1 MKNIILRYT
10 HSQRGSAVAFLKAL
24 HEEFTGRF
32 RYRIGRLGDPP
43 NPDQFFNWVATRRRE
58 HITFCFYMKDLLSP
72 STSRTMGFT
81 DEFISKAVQN
91 YVFVIQHN
99 ESVNEYEP
107 QSDSVILTEEQLL
120 TFLRANTKVQQN
132 PMDYLNFELRRLGDL
147 FEESPYEYM
156 LRRTPLSFVDNLRA
170 ETIKFKKCYDNKMA
184 FFLFKNN
191 YSSREFVGHCKAN
204 MNVARLIDHIKWDE
218 SPMGREYW
226 QCLYQAFHDD
236 YPLNEGDDDETP
248 QHPMPTFSSGYVSLG
263 GGWRTTPPMPT
274 SSSVIVNDYSISIA
288 DELSTSISDAL
299 TETIR
304 SSYYPN
310 F

>member
-1 MKNIILRYT
+1 MKTIVLRYT

-32 RYRIGRLGDPP
+32 RYNLESLSEFAPP
-43 NPDQFFNWVATRRRE
+43 DTFFNWVATRRRE
-58 HITFCFYMKDLLSP
+58 HIFFRICMKLSTPPTLKTLSYTDESLSNAVQRLCFVVEHGE
-72 STSRTMGFT
+72 TSR
-81 DEFISKAVQN
+81 
-91 YVFVIQHN
+91 
-99 ESVNEYEP
+99 EYIMP
-107 QSDSVILTEEQLL
+107 NDDIVVTEEQLL

-156 LRRTPLSFVDNLRA
+156 LRRSPLSFVDNLRA

-184 FFLFKNN
+184 FTLLMYN
-191 YSSREFVGHCKAN
+191 YSTKEFVRHCKAN
-204 MNVARLIDHIKWDE
+204 MNVARLVDHIKWDN

-236 YPLNEGDDDETP
+236 TPLNDGDDDGTSRT
-248 QHPMPTFSSGYVSLG
+248 QNSHSSGYVSLV
-263 GGWRTTPPMPT
+263 GGWRATEPIPT
-274 SSSVIVNDYSISIA
+274 SNSAIVNGYAASISE
-288 DELSTSISDAL
+288 ELTQSV
-299 TETIR
+299 R
-304 SSYYPN
+304 SGYSN

>member
-1 MKNIILRYT
+1 MKTIVLRYT

-32 RYRIGRLGDPP
+32 RYKISDSTGPALSDS
-43 NPDQFFNWVATRRRE
+43 FFNWVATRRRE
-58 HITFCFYMKDLLSP
+58 HITLRLYMKDLLSP

-81 DEFISKAVQN
+81 DEFLSKAVQN

-99 ESVNEYEP
+99 ESGHEYLPE
-107 QSDSVILTEEQLL
+107 SESVVLTEEQLL
-120 TFLRANTKVQQN
+120 TLLRANTKVQQN

-170 ETIKFKKCYDNKMA
+170 ETIKFKKGYDNKMA
-184 FFLFKNN
+184 FILFNYN
-191 YSSREFVGHCKAN
+191 YSTKEFVRHCKTN
-204 MNVARLIDHIKWDE
+204 MNVARLVDHIKWDN

-226 QCLYQAFHDD
+226 QCLYQALNDD
-236 YPLNEGDDDETP
+236 SPLNEGDDDGTSRT
-248 QHPMPTFSSGYVSLG
+248 QNSFLSGSVSFPN
-263 GGWRTTPPMPT
+263 GWRVTEPTPIST
-274 SSSVIVNDYSISIA
+274 SVIVN
-288 DELSTSISDAL
+288 ELSTSTSD
-299 TETIR
+299 TI
-304 SSYYPN
+304 

>member
-1 MKNIILRYT
+1 MKTIVLRYT
-10 HSQRGSAVAFLKAL
+10 HSQRGSAVAFLKSL

-32 RYRIGRLGDPP
+32 RYRISDNNIGPFPSDS
-43 NPDQFFNWVATRRRE
+43 FFNWVATRRRG
-58 HITFCFYMKDLLSP
+58 HMTFRLYMKDLLSP

-81 DEFISKAVQN
+81 DEFLSKAVQN

-99 ESVNEYEP
+99 ESGNEYEP
-107 QSDSVILTEEQLL
+107 QSDSVVLTEEQLL

-156 LRRTPLSFVDNLRA
+156 LRRTPLSFVDYLRA

-184 FFLFKNN
+184 FTLFNYN
-191 YSSREFVGHCKAN
+191 YSTKEFVRHCKAN
-204 MNVARLIDHIKWDE
+204 MNVARLVDHIKWDE

-236 YPLNEGDDDETP
+236 TPLNEGDNETP
-248 QHPMPTFSSGYVSLG
+248 QPQNSLLSGSVSLAN
-263 GGWRTTPPMPT
+263 GWRVTRPIPT
-274 SSSVIVNDYSISIA
+274 SNSSIA
-288 DELSTSISDAL
+288 NELPTSISEL
-299 TETIR
+299 TQSIR
-304 SSYYPN
+304 SGYPN
-310 F
+310 FYER

>member
-32 RYRIGRLGDPP
+32 RYRIGHLGDPP
-43 NPDQFFNWVATRRRE
+43 NADQFFNWVATRRRE
-58 HITFCFYMKDLLSP
+58 HITFSFYTKDLLSP

-81 DEFISKAVQN
+81 DEFLSKVVQK
-91 YVFVIQHN
+91 YVFVIHHN
-99 ESVNEYEP
+99 ESVNEYP
-107 QSDSVILTEEQLL
+107 QESDSVFLTEEQLL

-156 LRRTPLSFVDNLRA
+156 LRRSPLSFVDNLRA

-184 FFLFKNN
+184 FILFNYN
-191 YSSREFVGHCKAN
+191 YSTKEFVRHCKSN
-204 MNVARLIDHIKWDE
+204 MNVARLVDHIKWDN

-236 YPLNEGDDDETP
+236 TPLNDGDDDGTSRT
-248 QHPMPTFSSGYVSLG
+248 QNSHSSGYVSLV
-263 GGWRTTPPMPT
+263 GGWRATEPIPT
-274 SSSVIVNDYSISIA
+274 SNSAIVNGYAASISE
-288 DELSTSISDAL
+288 ELTQSV
-299 TETIR
+299 R
-304 SSYYPN
+304 SGYSN

>member
-1 MKNIILRYT
+1 MKTIVLRYT

-32 RYRIGRLGDPP
+32 RYKISDSMGPVLSDS
-43 NPDQFFNWVATRRRE
+43 FFNWVATRRRE
-58 HITFCFYMKDLLSP
+58 HITFRLYMKDLLSP

-81 DEFISKAVQN
+81 DEFLSKAVQN

-99 ESVNEYEP
+99 ESGHEYEP

-184 FFLFKNN
+184 FTLFNYN
-191 YSSREFVGHCKAN
+191 YSTKEFVRHCKAY
-204 MNVARLIDHIKWDE
+204 MNVAGLVNHIKWDN

-236 YPLNEGDDDETP
+236 YPLNEGDDDGTSRP
-248 QHPMPTFSSGYVSLG
+248 QNSLSSGSVSLV
-263 GGWRTTPPMPT
+263 GGWRNTEPIPT
-274 SSSVIVNDYSISIA
+274 SNSSIA
-288 DELSTSISDAL
+288 TELSASISDTL

-304 SSYYPN
+304 SGYYPN

>member
-1 MKNIILRYT
+1 MKTIVLRYT

-32 RYRIGRLGDPP
+32 RYKISESEGPTLSDS
-43 NPDQFFNWVATRRRE
+43 FFNWVATRRRE
-58 HITFCFYMKDLLSP
+58 HITFRLYMKDLKPP
-72 STSRTMGFT
+72 SSARTLLFT
-81 DEFISKAVQN
+81 DEFISEAVQN
-91 YVFVIQHN
+91 YIFVIQHS
-99 ESVNEYEP
+99 EDGNEYEP

-184 FFLFKNN
+184 FTLFKNN

-204 MNVARLIDHIKWDE
+204 MNVARLIDHIKWEE

-226 QCLYQAFHDD
+226 ECLYREFHNP
-236 YPLNEGDDDETP
+236 YPLNEGEDDETP
-248 QHPMPTFSSGYVSLG
+248 QRSI
-263 GGWRTTPPMPT
+263 PT
-274 SSSVIVNDYSISIA
+274 SSSVIVN
-288 DELSTSISDAL
+288 ELSTSISD
-299 TETIR
+299 TFTI
-304 SSYYPN
+304 

>member
-1 MKNIILRYT
+1 
-10 HSQRGSAVAFLKAL
+10 
-24 HEEFTGRF
+24 
-32 RYRIGRLGDPP
+32 
-43 NPDQFFNWVATRRRE
+43 
-58 HITFCFYMKDLLSP
+58 MKDLLSP

-81 DEFISKAVQN
+81 DEFLSKVVQN

-99 ESVNEYEP
+99 ESGHEYEP

-184 FFLFKNN
+184 SILLKND
-191 YSSREFVGHCKAN
+191 YSSRECAIHCKAN
-204 MNVARLIDHIKWDE
+204 LNLARLIDHIKWDE

-226 QCLYQAFHDD
+226 QCLYQVFHDNS
-236 YPLNEGDDDETP
+236 PLNEGDDETP
-248 QHPMPTFSSGYVSLG
+248 QQPIEQCPIF
-263 GGWRTTPPMPT
+263 
-274 SSSVIVNDYSISIA
+274 
-288 DELSTSISDAL
+288 
-299 TETIR
+299 
-304 SSYYPN
+304 
-310 F
+310 

>member
-32 RYRIGRLGDPP
+32 RYRIGHLGDPP
-43 NPDQFFNWVATRRRE
+43 NADQFFNWVATRRRE
-58 HITFCFYMKDLLSP
+58 HITFSFYMKDLLSP
-72 STSRTMGFT
+72 STLRTMGFT
-81 DEFISKAVQN
+81 DEFLSKVVQK

-99 ESVNEYEP
+99 ESGHEYEP
-107 QSDSVILTEEQLL
+107 QSESVILTEEQLL

-184 FFLFKNN
+184 FTFLMYN
-191 YSSREFVGHCKAN
+191 YSTKGVVRHCRAN
-204 MNVARLIDHIKWDE
+204 VNVARLVDHIKWDE

-226 QCLYQAFHDD
+226 ERLFQAFNDD
-236 YPLNEGDDDETP
+236 TPLNEGDDETP
-248 QHPMPTFSSGYVSLG
+248 QHPIPTFSSGSVSLVG
-263 GGWRTTPPMPT
+263 GAEYVRL
-274 SSSVIVNDYSISIA
+274 DYS
-288 DELSTSISDAL
+288 
-299 TETIR
+299 
-304 SSYYPN
+304 N

>member
-1 MKNIILRYT
+1 MKTIVLRYT

-32 RYRIGRLGDPP
+32 RYKISDSVGSALSDS
-43 NPDQFFNWVATRRRE
+43 FFNWVATRRRE
-58 HITFCFYMKDLLSP
+58 HITFRLYMKDLLSP

-81 DEFISKAVQN
+81 DEFLSKVVQN

-99 ESVNEYEP
+99 ESGHEYEP
-107 QSDSVILTEEQLL
+107 QSDSVVLTEEQLL

-147 FEESPYEYM
+147 VEESHYEYL

-170 ETIKFKKCYDNKMA
+170 ETIKFKKCFDNKA
-184 FFLFKNN
+184 VFSLLKNN
-191 YSSREFVGHCKAN
+191 HSSKEFVGWSKAY
-204 MNVARLIDHIKWDE
+204 MNLARLIDHIKWEE

-226 QCLYQAFHDD
+226 ECLHREFHHP
-236 YPLNEGDDDETP
+236 YPLNEGEDTETP
-248 QHPMPTFSSGYVSLG
+248 QPPTSLSSGSVSLVRG
-263 GGWRTTPPMPT
+263 RRATAPIP
-274 SSSVIVNDYSISIA
+274 
-288 DELSTSISDAL
+288 
-299 TETIR
+299 
-304 SSYYPN
+304 SYYIQ

>member
-1 MKNIILRYT
+1 MKTIVLRYT

-32 RYRIGRLGDPP
+32 RYRIGQLGDPP

-58 HITFCFYMKDLLSP
+58 HITFCFYTKDLLSP

-81 DEFISKAVQN
+81 DEFLSKFVQK
-91 YVFVIQHN
+91 YVFVIHHN

-132 PMDYLNFELRRLGDL
+132 SMDYLNFELRRLGDL
-147 FEESPYEYM
+147 FEESPYEYI

-184 FFLFKNN
+184 FILFNYN
-191 YSSREFVGHCKAN
+191 YSTKEFVRHCKTN
-204 MNVARLIDHIKWDE
+204 MNVARLVDHIKWDN

-226 QCLYQAFHDD
+226 QCLFQAFHDD
-236 YPLNEGDDDETP
+236 YPLNEGDDETP
-248 QHPMPTFSSGYVSLG
+248 QPPIPTFSSGSVSLVVG
-263 GGWRTTPPMPT
+263 QRATE
-274 SSSVIVNDYSISIA
+274 SIRLDYS
-288 DELSTSISDAL
+288 
-299 TETIR
+299 
-304 SSYYPN
+304 N

>member
-1 MKNIILRYT
+1 MKTIVLRYT

-32 RYRIGRLGDPP
+32 RYKISDSSIEFIKS
-43 NPDQFFNWVATRRRE
+43 DSFFNWVATRRRE
-58 HITFCFYMKDLLSP
+58 HITFRFYVKDLLSP

-81 DEFISKAVQN
+81 DEFLSKVVQN
-91 YVFVIQHN
+91 YVFVIQHD
-99 ESVNEYEP
+99 ESGHEYLLE
-107 QSDSVILTEEQLL
+107 SDSVVLTEEQLL

-170 ETIKFKKCYDNKMA
+170 ETIKFKKCYDNRMA
-184 FFLFKNN
+184 FTLFYYN
-191 YSSREFVGHCKAN
+191 YSTKEFVRHCKAN
-204 MNVARLIDHIKWDE
+204 MNVARLVDHIKWDN

-236 YPLNEGDDDETP
+236 TPLNEGDDDGTSRT
-248 QHPMPTFSSGYVSLG
+248 QNSLSSGFVSLV
-263 GGWRTTPPMPT
+263 RNQRATEPIPT
-274 SSSVIVNDYSISIA
+274 SNSSIANEYPISISNA
-288 DELSTSISDAL
+288 
-299 TETIR
+299 
-304 SSYYPN
+304 YPY

>member
-1 MKNIILRYT
+1 MKTIVLRYT

-32 RYRIGRLGDPP
+32 RYRISDSEGPILSDS
-43 NPDQFFNWVATRRRE
+43 FFNWVSTRRRE
-58 HITFCFYMKDLLSP
+58 HITFRLYMKDLLSP

-81 DEFISKAVQN
+81 DEFLSKVVQK

-99 ESVNEYEP
+99 ESGHEYEP
-107 QSDSVILTEEQLL
+107 QSESVILTEEQLL

-184 FFLFKNN
+184 FILFNYN
-191 YSSREFVGHCKAN
+191 YSTKEFVRHYKAN
-204 MNVARLIDHIKWDE
+204 MNVARLIDHIKWDN

-226 QCLYQAFHDD
+226 ECLYQAFHDD
-236 YPLNEGDDDETP
+236 SPLNEGGDETP
-248 QHPMPTFSSGYVSLG
+248 QPQNSLLSGSVSLV
-263 GGWRTTPPMPT
+263 GGWRTTELIPT
-274 SSSVIVNDYSISIA
+274 SNSSIA
-288 DELSTSISDAL
+288 NGYAASISDAL
-299 TETIR
+299 TQSVR
-304 SSYYPN
+304 SGYTS

>member
-1 MKNIILRYT
+1 MKTIVLRYT

-32 RYRIGRLGDPP
+32 RYRISESEGPILSDS
-43 NPDQFFNWVATRRRE
+43 FFNWVSTRRRE
-58 HITFCFYMKDLLSP
+58 HITFRLYMKDLLSP

-81 DEFISKAVQN
+81 DEFLSKVVQN

-99 ESVNEYEP
+99 ESGNEYEP
-107 QSDSVILTEEQLL
+107 QSDSVFLTEEQLL

-147 FEESPYEYM
+147 FEESPYEFM

-184 FFLFKNN
+184 FTLFNYN
-191 YSSREFVGHCKAN
+191 YSTKEFVRHFKSN
-204 MNVARLIDHIKWDE
+204 MNVAKLIDHIKWDE

-236 YPLNEGDDDETP
+236 TPLNDGDYDGTSRT
-248 QHPMPTFSSGYVSLG
+248 QNSLSSGSVSLV
-263 GGWRTTPPMPT
+263 GGWRTTEPIPT
-274 SSSVIVNDYSISIA
+274 STSIS
-288 DELSTSISDAL
+288 DELSTSLSDAL

-304 SSYYPN
+304 SGYPN
-310 F
+310 FYYHYPNF